1 MVAQESEYLF
11 NGDVVDRGQNG
22 AEVLFTVLA
31 FKCLFPRQVRVNR
44 GNHECRQQ
52 NRIMGFEEEIL
63 AKYPGPNGRVLLA
76 ACQKVFDCLPLCAL
90 IHNKIFVVHGGLF
103 SQEGVLLDHIRG
115 ISRKRCVRR
124 PACVSCHSSI
134 PVTGGHLPL
143 DGHLALGERSPR
155 HHRALPYAL

>member
-1 MVAQESEYLF
+1 MSPQCLTPDPGPLQESEYLF

-63 AKYPGPNGRVLLA
+63 VKYPGPNGRVLLA

-115 ISRKRCVRR
+115 ISRKRYGKRTVGL
-124 PACVSCHSSI
+124 I
-134 PVTGGHLPL
+134 PTN
-143 DGHLALGERSPR
+143 
-155 HHRALPYAL
+155 

>member
-1 MVAQESEYLF
+1 M
-11 NGDVVDRGQNG
+11 
-22 AEVLFTVLA
+22 
-31 FKCLFPRQVRVNR
+31 RVNR

-115 ISRKRCVRR
+115 ISRKR
-124 PACVSCHSSI
+124 
-134 PVTGGHLPL
+134 
-143 DGHLALGERSPR
+143 
-155 HHRALPYAL
+155 

>member
-1 MVAQESEYLF
+1 MDSLQRYDLRALLLTFPLFFWLYLILLPSFLSFCVLSLCNNPYLLQESEYLF
-11 NGDVVDRGQNG
+11 NGDLVDRGQNG

-31 FKCLFPRQVRVNR
+31 FKCLFPKQIRVNR

-63 AKYPGPNGRVLLA
+63 TKYPGPNGRVLLA
-76 ACQKVFDCLPLCAL
+76 ACQKVFDCMPLCGL

-115 ISRKRCVRR
+115 ISRKR
-124 PACVSCHSSI
+124 
-134 PVTGGHLPL
+134 
-143 DGHLALGERSPR
+143 
-155 HHRALPYAL
+155 